1 MKGKKDCLIK
11 KLKLCQSIMQVTQAV
26 KSTVLVKIMRRD
38 DFNLRGEMR
47 LNEQELIVRQ
57 AVELSNDG

>member
-1 MKGKKDCLIK
+1 
-11 KLKLCQSIMQVTQAV
+11 MQVTQAV